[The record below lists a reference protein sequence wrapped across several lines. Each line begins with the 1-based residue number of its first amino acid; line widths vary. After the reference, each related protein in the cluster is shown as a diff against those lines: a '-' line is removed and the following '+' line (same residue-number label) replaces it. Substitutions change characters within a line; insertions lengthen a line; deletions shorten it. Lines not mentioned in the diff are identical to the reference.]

1 MKPKHISLFLSF
13 IFQEYSVQITFR
25 EDWDDIRLAYDD
37 YNGRCRFE
45 IISEV
50 TKLRRHSRIYLLS
63 FENLLFQVT

>member
-1 MKPKHISLFLSF
+1 MKLKHISLFSSF

-45 IISEV
+45 IISQV
-50 TKLRRHSRIYLLS
+50 TKRGRYSRIYLLS
-63 FENLLFQVT
+63 FKNLLFQVT